1 MWLSVIATTLVVVAV
16 FLPLTMVP
24 GMAGILF
31 RELGWIVTIVVCVS
45 TTAAISLTPMMSAY
59 LLKLEGGVHDY
70 KGAGC
75 HIQTHRPGTLAW
87 LDDAY
92 ARSLNWVVRHR
103 RITIFSMM
111 GLFLSFAGARH
122 AGADRI
128 LPAFG

>member
-1 MWLSVIATTLVVVAV
+1 MAVGHATTLVVVAV

-70 KGAGC
+70 KGLGVVYKPIDRA
-75 HIQTHRPGTLAW
+75 LAW

-111 GLFLSFAGARH
+111 GLFRGFAGARH